1 MTFIVNSATSTSPQS
16 PVFDYSSRD
25 YSAVYAD
32 LLARIPVYLPE
43 WTSQSMS
50 DFGIV
55 VLQMFAYTADLLAYY
70 LDRLAGEAF
79 LATAT
84 QSSSIIN
91 LASMLDYQP
100 SLSVGSTVN
109 LVITLSPNFPGVAV
123 IPAGTVFTTQASVA
137 QSPIPFVT
145 TEEVTIVS
153 TNNATPGS
161 GSAVVTAIQGSTYTD
176 EEVASSN
183 GAINQA
189 YQLLNKPVS
198 AQSPTVSVDLGTGPQ
213 EWSYITNLINAGPY
227 DTVFTGFVDS
237 SDNFYIIFGDGVN
250 GYVPPLG
257 SPITC
262 TYMTNV
268 GALGNVG
275 ANTITQPATALSGV
289 AAVSNPAA
297 ASGGAYA
304 ESLASIQQNAP
315 ASLTTLNR
323 AISTS
328 DIEVLASQ
336 VSGVEWIS
344 VVQQT
349 YQLVNL
355 FVVPYGGGSP
365 SAFLQQAIQTA
376 LAPALMANTTVT
388 IVTPTIYIPINV
400 SVTVEAY
407 PNYGNDT
414 VEAAVT
420 AALSELLDI
429 SNTGFGFRVGLGL
442 VYQIV
447 LAVPGVNYA
456 IVTGLTRMTLTDA
469 LVNNSSY
476 TELNVVEL
484 ASPVSAGDN
493 LIINP
498 GYSTTQTVVASAD
511 AGVGATVIEVNAFTA
526 NDDYSVGIG
535 VQDSPSPSDV
545 VALDNE
551 APIAG
556 SFLVDVTGGYL
567 EST

>member
-1 MTFIVNSATSTSPQS
+1 MTFVTNSATSTGPAS

-32 LLARIPVYLPE
+32 LVARIPVYLPE

-55 VLQMFAYTADLLAYY
+55 MLQMFAYTSDQLSYY

-84 QSSSIIN
+84 QSTSIIN

-100 SLSVGSTVN
+100 SLSVGAVVN
-109 LVITLSPNFPGVAV
+109 LVLTLSPNFPGNVTV
-123 IPAGTVFTTQASVA
+123 PQGTVFTTQASIS
-137 QSPIPFVT
+137 QPPISFVT

-153 TNNATPGS
+153 VNNATPGT
-161 GSAVVTAIQGSTYTD
+161 GSAVVVAVQGTVYTD
-176 EEVASSN
+176 EQVATSN

-189 YQLLNKPVS
+189 YPLLNKPVS
-198 AQSPTVSVDLGTGPQ
+198 AQSPTVEVDLGTGAQ
-213 EWSYITNLINAGPY
+213 TWSYITNLINAGPY
-227 DTVFTGFVDS
+227 DTVFTSFVDS
-237 SDNFYIIFGDGVN
+237 SGNFYIIFGDGVN

-262 TYMTNV
+262 SYMTNV

-275 ANTITQPATALSGV
+275 ANTIVQPLTALGGV
-289 AAVSNPAA
+289 ASVSNPAA

-304 ESLASIQQNAP
+304 ESLQSIQQNAP
-315 ASLTTLNR
+315 ASLKTLNR
-323 AISTS
+323 AITES
-328 DIEVLASQ
+328 DIETLASQ

-344 VVQQT
+344 AVMAT

-376 LAPALMANTTVT
+376 LAPALMPNTTVT
-388 IVTPTIYIPINV
+388 IVTPTIYIPVNV
-400 SVTVEAY
+400 SVTVVAY

-414 VEAAVT
+414 VQAAVEAAL
-420 AALSELLDI
+420 AQLLDI

-442 VYQIV
+442 VYQTI
-447 LAVPGVNYA
+447 LKIPGVNYC
-456 IVTGLTRMTLTDA
+456 IVTGLTRITLA
-469 LVNNSSY
+469 NELVDNDSY
-476 TELNVVEL
+476 TVLNVVEL
-484 ASPVSAGDN
+484 ATPVSAGDN
-493 LIINP
+493 LVINP
-498 GYSTTQTVVASAD
+498 GASTTQTVVASAN
-511 AGVGATVIEVNAFTA
+511 APVGATVIPVNSFTA
-526 NDDYSVGIG
+526 NDNYLVGTG
-535 VQDSPSPSDV
+535 VQDSLSPSDV
-545 VALDNE
+545 VSLDNE

-556 SFLVDVTGGYL
+556 DFLVNVTGGYI